1 MRYRVLQPLHVPAG
15 TVLDLSAAQR
25 ASRRPWLQE
34 VADGLVQATGPLQ
47 FKAGEELGIE
57 GAYPQAVPAVLQPL
71 DPVPAPQLAV
81 DAPADPA
88 PVRRPPARPR
98 AARNK
103 PAAD

>member
-25 ASRRPWLQE
+25 AARGPWLQDL
-34 VADGLVQATGPLQ
+34 ADGLVQATGPLQ
-47 FKAGEELGIE
+47 FKAGEELGIQ

-71 DPVPAPQLAV
+71 EPVAPPPAAE
-81 DAPADPA
+81 APSQAA
-88 PVRRPPARPR
+88 PSRRPAARPR
-98 AARNK
+98 ATRNK